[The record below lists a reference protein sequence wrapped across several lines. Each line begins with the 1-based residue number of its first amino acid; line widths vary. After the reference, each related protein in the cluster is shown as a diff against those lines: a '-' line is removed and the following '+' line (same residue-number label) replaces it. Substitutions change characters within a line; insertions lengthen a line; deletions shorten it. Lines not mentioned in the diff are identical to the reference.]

1 MSIYEYVHSIGNRM
15 FPAYEIEE
23 DGKEYQVDTA
33 CTGDFIVLHRDGRLD
48 MSKYPSPKS
57 SF

>member
-1 MSIYEYVHSIGNRM
+1 MEIYEYVHSIGNRM

-33 CTGDFIVLHRDGRLD
+33 CTIYFIVPHRFGQLD
-48 MSKYPSPKS
+48 MS
-57 SF
+57 

>member
-1 MSIYEYVHSIGNRM
+1 MEIYEYVHSIGNRM

-33 CTGDFIVLHRDGRLD
+33 CTIDFIVPHRDGQLD
-48 MSKYPSPKS
+48 MSNFPFTK
-57 SF
+57 